1 MKKELLIPK
10 DHRGGASYTETQGVI
25 AGNFIF
31 VGGQMSLDEAGRVV
45 GEDIMTQTR
54 NAFESVKRIL
64 AEGGASMGDVVKHNV
79 YINCDAEMASNFIA
93 ELDQVRL
100 EYFSDPG
107 PTTTE
112 TRVGLDREGALILVE
127 AVAVVG
133 VEKQRIMP
141 SGHWNWDR
149 PLPFSHGWKVGDVI
163 FIGGQRSL
171 DQYGQP
177 LGGDDIAVQT
187 HNAFQNMEKVLEE
200 AGGSRNNLLRQNT
213 YYRFIG
219 EGRDVTGYW
228 EKMTAA
234 RMDHFSVPSAC
245 GTGVRVTG
253 FPQPEELIQVEGI
266 AVLGQNKKRLMPA
279 NHWDWSIPDNSFTQ
293 GWQIGNLVFIGGQI
307 SVDKNARAV
316 GHDMETQTRNVF
328 EFIRNT
334 LYEAGVDESAVVK
347 INSYFNA
354 EGDWSQIRETSAT
367 IARIQKQYYPDPG
380 PASTSV
386 RVTGFAFED
395 LMIEIEVIAVIEN

>member
-10 DHRGGASYTETQGVI
+10 DHRGGASQTETQGVK

-54 NAFESVKRIL
+54 NAFESIKRIL

-79 YINCDAEMASNFIA
+79 YINCDAEMASNFI
-93 ELDQVRL
+93 EKLDQVRL

-219 EGRDVTGYW
+219 EGRDVTSYW

-234 RMDHFSVPSAC
+234 RMDHFSVPSSC

-253 FPQPEELIQVEGI
+253 FPRPEELIQVEGI

-307 SVDKNARAV
+307 SADKNARAV
-316 GHDMETQTRNVF
+316 GHDMATQTRNVF

-354 EGDWSQIRETSAT
+354 EGDWSQIGETSAT

-395 LMIEIEVIAVIEN
+395 LMIEIEAIAVIEN